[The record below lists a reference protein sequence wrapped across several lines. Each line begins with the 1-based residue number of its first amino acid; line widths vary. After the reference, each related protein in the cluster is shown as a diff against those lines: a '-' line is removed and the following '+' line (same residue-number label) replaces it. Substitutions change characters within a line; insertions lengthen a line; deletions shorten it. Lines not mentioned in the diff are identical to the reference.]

1 MSKFVR
7 KYPFRDVSKQSVP
20 EGGLH
25 FLAQRSGEQDVMEGS
40 SVMDER
46 MRFVVRLR
54 EGEVMG
60 FSVSGIR
67 RLAQHR
73 LQSFLSVTCSADS
86 KG

>member
-46 MRFVVRLR
+46 MPFVVRLR

-67 RLAQHR
+67 HSRNTGYKVFR
-73 LQSFLSVTCSADS
+73 SVTCSADS